1 MDKLLQVALLLISV
15 YLTIVT
21 SIKYQACNIHKLDCP
36 PHSICSQLDHN
47 ESGECRCPQ
56 RFDVNP
62 HSSGPSDYCVED
74 ENSIGNGGSAAISSS
89 SLGGGGGKGSKTVV
103 HIQPP
108 AESHHVVIGILVP
121 MMLVVLVIGT
131 AYGIKKFHPVRR
143 LREYVISRRRNRPLY
158 EDVMM
163 TQELE
168 DPPLM

>member
-1 MDKLLQVALLLISV
+1 MDKLFQVILLLIAV
-15 YLTIVT
+15 YLTIAST
-21 SIKYQACNIHKLDCP
+21 KYQSCNIHKLDCP
-36 PHSICSQLDHN
+36 PHSICSQLDHDD
-47 ESGECRCPQ
+47 EGECRCPQ
-56 RFDVNP
+56 RYEINP
-62 HSSGPSDYCVED
+62 HSTGPSDYCVED
-74 ENSIGNGGSAAISSS
+74 ENSIGDGGSAAISSS
-89 SLGGGGGKGSKTVV
+89 LGSNKGKTVV

-121 MMLVVLVIGT
+121 MMLVMVVIGA

>member
-1 MDKLLQVALLLISV
+1 MDKYSQIILLLIAV
-15 YLTIVT
+15 YLTQIAST
-21 SIKYQACNIHKLDCP
+21 KYQTCNIHKLDCP
-36 PHSICSQLDHN
+36 PHSICSQLDHDD
-47 ESGECRCPQ
+47 EGECRCPQ
-56 RFDVNP
+56 RYEINP
-62 HSSGPSDYCVED
+62 HSTGPSDYCVED
-74 ENSIGNGGSAAISSS
+74 ENSIGDGGSSSAMSSISNNNNNN
-89 SLGGGGGKGSKTVV
+89 KGKTVV

-108 AESHHVVIGILVP
+108 AESHHVVIGILLP
-121 MMLVVLVIGT
+121 ILLVVMVIGA

>member
-1 MDKLLQVALLLISV
+1 MDKLLQIILLLIAV
-15 YLTIVT
+15 YLTQIT
-21 SIKYQACNIHKLDCP
+21 STKYQSCNIHKLDCP
-36 PHSICSQLDHN
+36 PHSICSQLDHDD
-47 ESGECRCPQ
+47 EGECRCPQ
-56 RFDVNP
+56 RYEINP
-62 HSSGPSDYCVED
+62 HSTGPADYCVED
-74 ENSIGNGGSAAISSS
+74 ENSIGNGGSVAMSSS
-89 SLGGGGGKGSKTVV
+89 TGKNNKGGNGQTVV

-108 AESHHVVIGILVP
+108 AESHHVVIGILMP
-121 MMLVVLVIGT
+121 MLLVIVVIGA